1 MNKFKQLNVWQK
13 SIGLPTEIYQA
24 TESLPNIEKFGLI
37 SQINRCTVSIP
48 SNIAEGAGR
57 NSPKEFKQFLGIA
70 IGSSFELETQLIIS
84 KNIGYISEE
93 KLNNLTVQL
102 TEIQSML
109 IGLRKSLKV

>member
-1 MNKFKQLNVWQK
+1 MWQK
-13 SIGLPTEIYQA
+13 AISLTTDIYRA
-24 TESLPNIEKFGLI
+24 TEKLPSIEKFGLI

-93 KLNNLTVQL
+93 KLNNLMIQL
-102 TEIQSML
+102 AEI
-109 IGLRKSLKV
+109 

>member
-1 MNKFKQLNVWQK
+1 VNKFKQLNVWQK
-13 SIGLPTEIYQA
+13 AISLTTDIYRA
-24 TESLPNIEKFGLI
+24 TEKLPSIEKFGLI

-93 KLNNLTVQL
+93 KLNNLMIQL
-102 TEIQSML
+102 AEI
-109 IGLRKSLKV
+109 

>member
-1 MNKFKQLNVWQK
+1 MWQK
-13 SIGLPTEIYQA
+13 TISLTTDIYRA
-24 TESLPNIEKFGLI
+24 TEKLPSIEKFGLI

-93 KLNNLTVQL
+93 KLNNLMIQL
-102 TEIQSML
+102 AEIQSML

>member
-1 MNKFKQLNVWQK
+1 MWQK
-13 SIGLPTEIYQA
+13 AISLTTDIYRA
-24 TESLPNIEKFGLI
+24 TEKLPSIEKFGLI

-70 IGSSFELETQLIIS
+70 IGSSYELETQLIIS

-93 KLNNLTVQL
+93 KLNNLMIQL
-102 TEIQSML
+102 AEIQSML